1 MSDPLIPGGPAVGS
15 VIAGRYRV
23 DELIGRGGMGAV
35 FRATQLGLGRAVAL
49 KVIRPDHAGSPTY
62 RARFEREARVMAA
75 LDHPNAVKVFD
86 FGTEPAF
93 SWLAME
99 LLVGQTLAG
108 LLARGPLSEPAAARI
123 GAAVA
128 DVLVTAHAMRL
139 VHRDLKPENLFVLD
153 GEGAPDQERV
163 RVVDFGIAF
172 IEDAGDMGRLT
183 RHDIVVG
190 TPAYISPEYVSRR
203 IVGPPTD
210 LYALGIILFE
220 MVAGTPPFVGD
231 AGQLQA
237 KQIYLAPPTIGS
249 VRGQAIDPRYEEL
262 VARLLRKDPDG
273 RPLASEVRTLLR
285 EIASGPDSGAVDD
298 LPRQPFEL
306 PSEAATGP
314 MLPFDTAP
322 STLRVV
328 ATTPLGDDE
337 RVALSALGVTVVEA
351 GGGADVD
358 VVITPGVSAAVEV
371 ARAGHAGA
379 AIVARLPAGEVATMA
394 ALIRAGADDVV
405 MTPGEPATLAR
416 KVLRA
421 ARQRRTGASSTATTS
436 TLVP

>member
-1 MSDPLIPGGPAVGS
+1 MIEPLIPGGPGVGS

-23 DELIGRGGMGAV
+23 DELLGRGGMGAV
-35 FRATQLGLGRAVAL
+35 FRATQLGLGRGVAL
-49 KVIRPDHAGSPTY
+49 KVIRPDHAASPTY

-86 FGTEPAF
+86 FGTEPHF

-99 LLVGQTLAG
+99 LLVGQTLAH
-108 LLARGPLSEPAAARI
+108 LLAKGPLSEPAAARI

-183 RHDIVVG
+183 RQDIVVG

-249 VRGQAIDPRYEEL
+249 IRGQAIDPRYEEL

-273 RPLASEVRTLLR
+273 RPLALETRTLLR
-285 EIASGPDSGAVDD
+285 EIANGPDSGVEGEAPR
-298 LPRQPFEL
+298 LPLEL
-306 PSEAATGP
+306 QSEAPTGP
-314 MLPFDTAP
+314 MLTNE
-322 STLRVV
+322 STPAILRVL
-328 ATTPLGDDE
+328 ANTPIDDDE
-337 RVALSALGVTVVEA
+337 RVALSALGVALVDA
-351 GGGADVD
+351 GAAGDLEID
-358 VVITPGVSAAVEV
+358 VVITAGVPADVEAARKVREQ
-371 ARAGHAGA
+371 A
-379 AIVARLPAGEVATMA
+379 AIVARLPPGDVKSMA
-394 ALIRAGADDVV
+394 ELIRAGADDVV
-405 MTPGEPATLAR
+405 VSPGEPATLAR

-421 ARQRRTGASSTATTS
+421 ARQRRVGASPTATTRS
-436 TLVP
+436 L